1 MKKAP
6 GPPCAYCS
14 ERLKLAPKYVRE
26 RGRAITA
33 DNGAPTYG
41 YEGNNLVCSAR
52 CGMLVAIAVVRA
64 EPKILSLLPE
74 GWNDKHRRSV

>member
-1 MKKAP
+1 MAKVV

-14 ERLKLAPKYVRE
+14 KRLKLAPKYVRE

-33 DNGAPTYG
+33 NGAKPMWG

-52 CGMLVAIAVVRA
+52 CGFLVAIGIVRA
-64 EPKILSLLPE
+64 EPNILSLLPV